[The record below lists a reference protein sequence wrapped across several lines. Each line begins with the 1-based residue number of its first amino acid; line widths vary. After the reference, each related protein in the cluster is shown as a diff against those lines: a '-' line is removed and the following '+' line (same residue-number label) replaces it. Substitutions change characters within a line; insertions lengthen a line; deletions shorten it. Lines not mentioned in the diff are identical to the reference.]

1 MRKCAQARP
10 IGPAAALMF
19 VERSPMAAEEVG
31 RSVEAYREYLCLLAR
46 TQFDPRL
53 QGKLEPSDIVQ
64 EALLKAHRAGA
75 EFRCL
80 SDAEAAAWLRKILV
94 NSMADAA
101 RRFGAQARDVNLERS
116 LEESSVRLEQWLAA
130 EHSSPSEVA
139 IRHEDLFHLAEAL
152 AQLPEDQRR
161 SVELMHLQGLSVNEV
176 GEIMGRSPAA
186 VGGLL
191 RRGMRKLRE
200 LLAHAP

>member
-1 MRKCAQARP
+1 MSTE
-10 IGPAAALMF
+10 G
-19 VERSPMAAEEVG
+19 VG
-31 RSVEAYREYLCLLAR
+31 RSVEEYREYLCLLAR

-64 EALLKAHRAGA
+64 EALLKAHRACA
-75 EFRCL
+75 EVHYL
-80 SDAEAAAWLRKILV
+80 GDAEAAAWLRKILA
-94 NSMADAA
+94 NSMADAV

-116 LEESSVRLEQWLAA
+116 LEESSARLEQWLAA
-130 EHSSPSEVA
+130 EHSSPSAVA
-139 IRHEDLFHLAEAL
+139 IRHEDRFRLAKAL
-152 AQLPEDQRR
+152 SQLPEDQRR

-176 GEIMGRSPAA
+176 GANMGRSPAA

-200 LLAHAP
+200 LLAHTP

>member
-1 MRKCAQARP
+1 
-10 IGPAAALMF
+10 
-19 VERSPMAAEEVG
+19 MATEEAG
-31 RSVEAYREYLCLLAR
+31 RSMEQYREYLHLLAR

-64 EALLKAHRAGA
+64 EALLKAHRARE

-80 SDAEAAAWLRKILV
+80 GDAEAAAWLRKILF
-94 NSMADAA
+94 NSMADAV
-101 RRFGAQARDVNLERS
+101 RRFGAQARNVNLERS
-116 LEESSVRLEQWLAA
+116 LEESAARLEQWLAA
-130 EHSSPSEVA
+130 DHSSPSAVA
-139 IRHEDLFHLAEAL
+139 MRHEDLFRLAAAL

-161 SVELMHLQGLSVNEV
+161 AVELMHLRGLSVNET
-176 GEIMGRSPAA
+176 GGLMGRSAAA

-200 LLAHAP
+200 LLAHGPGPNHAQRPQ